1 MNDLALILDS
11 PLGSLT
17 VIAAILVIFLIVIST
32 YLPKMMN
39 AFKSDKL
46 DGNVLDRLEK
56 MEKHAAAQVKKNEIQ
71 DAKIHKFAVKVTK
84 LVVVMIRLE
93 SLLMFHNIPIPQD
106 LQDEINELK
115 NDPEDY

>member
-1 MNDLALILDS
+1 MNELVPLISS
-11 PLGSLT
+11 PVGSLAT
-17 VIAAILVIFLIVIST
+17 IAGVLIILLIVIST

-39 AFKSDKL
+39 AFRSDKL
-46 DGNVLDRLEK
+46 DGNILDRLEK
-56 MEKHAAAQVKKNEIQ
+56 MEKHANAQVRKNESQ
-71 DAKIHKFAVKVTK
+71 DDKIHKFAVKVTK

-115 NDPEDY
+115 NDPEEY